1 MGQEEDQESGLYYYK
16 ARYYD
21 AALGRFV
28 SADNK
33 SFYLSSNGM
42 NLYSYVE
49 GNPLNFVDPSG
60 NAKCPS
66 KNNWAV
72 AGAWS
77 GAGLCGKH
85 QTDKRFRENLILRY
99 LVFSALKFSEDEKAI
114 LLGYFYFTK
123 GPKRALTPVDEASRE
138 HDSDDPGFFKG
149 TQENINA
156 DKNWL
161 KNAWSSDCFPQ
172 TTFRLSIN
180 VNLMPLEDD
189 VRLVR

>member
-1 MGQEEDQESGLYYYK
+1 M
-16 ARYYD
+16 A
-21 AALGRFV
+21 
-28 SADNK
+28 
-33 SFYLSSNGM
+33 FYLSSNGM

-49 GNPLNFVDPSG
+49 GNPLSFVDPSG

-72 AGAWS
+72 AGSWS
-77 GAGLCGKH
+77 GAGWCGKH
-85 QTDKRFRENLILRY
+85 QNDKMFNNNVIKNYIILTGFGY
-99 LVFSALKFSEDEKAI
+99 SEEQKAVI
-114 LLGYFYFTK
+114 CGNYYFEK
-123 GPKRALTPVDEASRE
+123 GPKRVLTKVDEASRE
-138 HDSDDPGFFKG
+138 HDSDDSGFFHGSK
-149 TQENINA
+149 ENINA